1 MLVPLQDV
9 IGGIVH
15 YIVPFLAM
23 ITPIIFFHELGHFL
37 VARACGVRI
46 DTFSI
51 GFGPAIASWRD
62 RWGTR
67 WKIAWIPLGGYV
79 KFFGDDNA
87 ASVPDRERLGR
98 LTTSERLVAFPFKPL
113 WQRALIV
120 AAGPVANFVLA
131 IVILVAFLMAFGT
144 YVAPPVVGGVVPGSA
159 AAQAGFHAG
168 DKILSVNGTSI
179 QSFDEIQS
187 MVIVWDRPGEM
198 LTVEVDRAG
207 KSFFFH
213 VTPRLTTVNMI
224 GGPQKVEQLGIAAVG
239 PKQWKRVGYGLFGA
253 TAEACGETWSVVAT
267 TFDQLGRI
275 VAGTSAAS
283 QLSGP
288 IGIAKLSGDVAA
300 ISYLSL
306 FRLAAL
312 ISISIGLVNL
322 FPIPILDGGHLLY
335 YGFEAVLG
343 RPLGARA
350 QDVGFRLGLAVMLGL
365 MLLAAWNDLVR
376 LNLF

>member
-1 MLVPLQDV
+1 MLVPVQDL
-9 IGGIVH
+9 IDGMVH
-15 YIVPFLAM
+15 YVVPFLLM

-37 VARACGVRI
+37 VGRACGVRI

-51 GFGPAIASWRD
+51 GFGPALASWRD
-62 RWGTR
+62 RLGTQ
-67 WKIAWIPLGGYV
+67 WKIAAVPLGGYV

-87 ASVPDRERLGR
+87 ASAPDRERLSH
-98 LTTSERLVAFPFKPL
+98 LSAAERLVAFPLKPL

-120 AAGPVANFVLA
+120 VAGPFANFVLA
-131 IVILVAFLMAFGT
+131 IVIMAAFLMAFGA
-144 YVAPPVVGGVVPGSA
+144 YVAAPLVGGVVPGSA
-159 AAQAGFHAG
+159 AAQAGFRAG
-168 DKILSVNGTSI
+168 DTVLSVNGSSI
-179 QSFDEIQS
+179 QTFDEIRSFVLDQ
-187 MVIVWDRPGEM
+187 PGEPM
-198 LTVEVDRAG
+198 NVRLRRGGQIIAI
-207 KSFFFH
+207 S
-213 VTPRLTTVNMI
+213 VTPRVTWENLP
-224 GGPQKVEQLGIAAVG
+224 GGRQRVGVLGITAPTSLKDWKHVTYGPIAAAV
-239 PKQWKRVGYGLFGA
+239 
-253 TAEACGETWSVVAT
+253 EACNETWGIVAT
-267 TFDQLGRI
+267 TFEHLGRMLTG
-275 VAGTSAAS
+275 AKKANE
-283 QLSGP
+283 LSGI

-343 RPLGARA
+343 RPLGAKA
-350 QDVGFRLGLAVMLGL
+350 QDLGFRLGLAVMVCL

>member
-1 MLVPLQDV
+1 MFVPVEDV
-9 IGGIVH
+9 AGGFVH
-15 YIVPFLAM
+15 YIVPFLLM

-51 GFGPAIASWRD
+51 GFGPALVSWRD
-62 RWGTR
+62 RLGTV
-67 WKIAWIPLGGYV
+67 WKIAAVPLGGYV

-87 ASVPDRERLGR
+87 ASVPDRERLEQ
-98 LTTSERLVAFPFKPL
+98 LPAPERLVAFPLKPL

-120 AAGPVANFVLA
+120 MAGPFANFILA
-131 IVILVAFLMAFGT
+131 IVIMAGFLMAFGS
-144 YVAPPVVGGVVPGSA
+144 YVAAPLVSGVVPGSA
-159 AAQAGFHAG
+159 AAQAGFRPG
-168 DKILSVNGTSI
+168 DVVLSVNGTNI
-179 QSFDEIQS
+179 QSFADIQS
-187 MVIVWDRPGEM
+187 FVLDQPGERM
-198 LTVEVDRAG
+198 AIRLRRGEQIIPV
-207 KSFFFH
+207 S
-213 VTPRLTTVNMI
+213 VTPRVTWENLP
-224 GGPQKVEQLGIAAVG
+224 GGRQRVGFLGITTSTKDWKHVTYGPLAA
-239 PKQWKRVGYGLFGA
+239 
-253 TAEACGETWSVVAT
+253 TTEACNETWGIVSI
-267 TFDQLGRI
+267 TFEHLGRMLT
-275 VAGTSAAS
+275 GTKKANE
-283 QLSGP
+283 LSGI

-343 RPLGARA
+343 RPLGAKA
-350 QDVGFRLGLAVMLGL
+350 QDLGFRLGLAVMVCL

>member
-1 MLVPLQDV
+1 MFGPVQDL
-9 IGGIVH
+9 IGGVVH
-15 YIVPFLAM
+15 YIVPFLLM

-51 GFGPAIASWRD
+51 GFGPAITSWHD
-62 RWGTR
+62 RYGTR
-67 WKIAWIPLGGYV
+67 WKIAWVPLGGYV

-87 ASVPDRERLGR
+87 ASIPDREQLEQ
-98 LTTSERLVAFPFKPL
+98 LTDNERQVAFPLKAL

-120 AAGPVANFVLA
+120 AAGPVANFILA
-131 IVILVAFLMAFGT
+131 IVILTAFLMAFGT
-144 YVAPPVVGGVVPGSA
+144 YVAAPQVGRVVPGSPA
-159 AAQAGFHAG
+159 AAAGFQVDDTILTVNGSSVSEFADIPALVWDQAGQTLAVQVKRG
-168 DKILSVNGTSI
+168 PREL
-179 QSFDEIQS
+179 
-187 MVIVWDRPGEM
+187 
-198 LTVEVDRAG
+198 LL
-207 KSFFFH
+207 H
-213 VTPRLTTVNMI
+213 VTPKLTVKNLP
-224 GGPQKVEQLGIAAVG
+224 GGPQKVGQLGIEA
-239 PKQWKRVGYGLFGA
+239 PPPSQWKHVGYGFFPAVG
-253 TAEACGETWSVVAT
+253 EACNETWSVVAT
-267 TFDQLGRI
+267 TFGELSRIFSGRGNANQTMG
-275 VAGTSAAS
+275 V
-283 QLSGP
+283 

-300 ISYLSL
+300 VSWLSL

-335 YGFEAVLG
+335 YAFEAVLG

-350 QDVGFRLGLAVMLGL
+350 QDVGFRLGLAVMVGL

>member
-1 MLVPLQDV
+1 MLGPLQEL

-15 YIVPFLAM
+15 YLVPFLVM

-51 GFGPAIASWRD
+51 GFGPPIASWND
-62 RWGTR
+62 RAGTR

-87 ASVPDRERLGR
+87 ASVPNRESLE
-98 LTTSERLVAFPFKPL
+98 LMSANERNVAFPLKPL
-113 WQRALIV
+113 YQRALIV

-131 IVILVAFLMAFGT
+131 IVILAAFLMVFGT
-144 YVAPPVVGGVVPGSA
+144 YVAAPLISRVLPGSA
-159 AAQAGFHAG
+159 AAAAGFHPG
-168 DKILSVNGTSI
+168 DRIVSINGNKIDT
-179 QSFDEIQS
+179 FDQIRGL
-187 MVIVWDRPGEM
+187 VWDHAGET
-198 LTVEVDRAG
+198 LAVTVSRAG
-207 KSFFFH
+207 KALALR
-213 VTPRLTTVNMI
+213 VTPRSTLQNLP
-224 GGPQKVEQLGIAAVG
+224 GGAQKVGLLGIDGPTQLSQWKHLRYGPIAAVG
-239 PKQWKRVGYGLFGA
+239 
-253 TAEACGETWSVVAT
+253 EACDETWSIVAT
-267 TFDQLGRI
+267 TFDHLWRI
-275 VAGTSAAS
+275 VAGAEKANE
-283 QLSGP
+283 LSGP
-288 IGIAKLSGDVAA
+288 IGITKLAGDVAA
-300 ISYLSL
+300 VSYLSL

-312 ISISIGLVNL
+312 ISISIGLLNL

-343 RPLGARA
+343 RPLGAKA
-350 QDVGFRLGLAVMLGL
+350 QDMGFRLGLAVMLGL

>member
-1 MLVPLQDV
+1 MLAPVQDLIV
-9 IGGIVH
+9 GIWH
-15 YIVPFLAM
+15 YIVPFLLM

-37 VARACGVRI
+37 MARACGVRI
-46 DTFSI
+46 ETFSI
-51 GFGPAIASWRD
+51 GFGPALASWND
-62 RWGTR
+62 RFGTR
-67 WKIAWIPLGGYV
+67 WKIASVPLGGYV

-87 ASVPDRERLGR
+87 ASIPDRERLDG
-98 LTTSERLVAFPFKPL
+98 LSAGERQVAFPLKAL

-120 AAGPVANFVLA
+120 AAGPAANFVLA
-131 IVILVAFLMAFGT
+131 IVILTAFLMALGT
-144 YVAPPVVGGVVPGSA
+144 YAAAPEVSRVVPGSA
-159 AAQAGFHAG
+159 AAAAGFRAG
-168 DKILSVNGTSI
+168 DTILAVNGSRI
-179 QSFDEIQS
+179 EEFGDIRSF
-187 MVIVWDRPGEM
+187 VWE
-198 LTVEVDRAG
+198 RAG
-207 KSFFFH
+207 QSLAVQVRRGSHTLLLH
-213 VTPRLTTVNMI
+213 VTPRLTRMNMI
-224 GGPQKVEQLGIAAVG
+224 GGPQKVGLLGIDG
-239 PKQWKRVGYGLFGA
+239 PPPSQWKHVGYGFFSAVG
-253 TAEACGETWSVVAT
+253 EACNETWSVVAT

-275 VAGTSAAS
+275 FTGDGKSS
-283 QLSGP
+283 QISGP

-300 ISYLSL
+300 VSWLSL

-350 QDVGFRLGLAVMLGL
+350 QDVGFRLGLAVMVGL